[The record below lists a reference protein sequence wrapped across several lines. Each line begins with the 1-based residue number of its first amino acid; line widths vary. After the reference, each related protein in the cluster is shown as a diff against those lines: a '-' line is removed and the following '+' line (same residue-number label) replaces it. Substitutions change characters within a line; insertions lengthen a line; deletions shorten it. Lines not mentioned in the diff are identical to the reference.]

1 MRPGPTRCLAY
12 GGRMS
17 AARRGAPAPP
27 PPDLPVD
34 RRRIERVCARLRA
47 EQGVD
52 LAHLRWSIGSAPV
65 GEGWDN
71 VLWPVGTL
79 EGRPLVL
86 RVARRA
92 SARPLLTRELAV
104 LRHLRAAGAPL
115 PMRIPV
121 PLATGEDAVL
131 MPWYEGIVAA
141 DAGTRLRQG
150 TARELAEMLAAVH
163 SLAAPGIAVN
173 PVRGVPLRTRAAAFA
188 EDLERALLP
197 APSARRARERWE
209 EGLAAAEWAG
219 PGLLLH
225 GDPHPGN
232 VVLPSPADGGPAVLI
247 DWGDTTRGDPASDL
261 GSLLLHDPTP
271 GTLRTYRTAAT
282 WPGSDDDRVWD
293 ALVVRAWAW
302 GERMALALITAY
314 PRAHGL
320 GRAGHRLLAT

>member
-1 MRPGPTRCLAY
+1 
-12 GGRMS
+12 MS
-17 AARRGAPAPP
+17 AARRCAPAPP

-34 RRRIERVCARLRA
+34 RGRIERVCARLRA

-52 LAHLRWSIGSAPV
+52 LARLRWSIGAAPV

-79 EGRPLVL
+79 EDRPLVL

-92 SARPLLTRELAV
+92 SARPLLLRELVV
-104 LRHLRAAGAPL
+104 LRHLGTAGTPL
-115 PMRIPV
+115 PMRLPV

-141 DAGTRLRQG
+141 EADTRLRQE
-150 TARELAEMLAAVH
+150 TAQDLAEMLAAVH
-163 SLAAPGIAVN
+163 SLPAPGIAVN
-173 PVRGVPLRTRAAAFA
+173 PVRGVPLRTRAGAFA
-188 EDLERALLP
+188 EDLDRARLP
-197 APSARRARERWE
+197 APSAQRARDLWQA
-209 EGLAAAEWAG
+209 GLAAPDWTG

-232 VVLPSPADGGPAVLI
+232 VVLPPPADGGPAVLI

-271 GTLRTYRTAAT
+271 APLSAYREAAA
-282 WPGSDDDRVWD
+282 WSGSEDDRVWD
-293 ALVVRAWAW
+293 ALVARAWAW
-302 GERMALALITAY
+302 AARMALSLVTAY
-314 PRAHGL
+314 PLGHGL
-320 GRAGHRLLAT
+320 GRTGHRLLLT